1 MNKLGL
7 HANVWVRDWG
17 RDDCVLAVNKTA
29 ELGFDI
35 IEISAPDPK
44 ALDIAFTARQ
54 LDKAGI
60 RANLSLGLDAESDIS
75 SGDPARVRAGEARLR
90 DVIAAAG
97 DLGAS
102 HVCGILYSA
111 FQKYAEPPRAAG
123 IAGAVEV
130 LSRVGE
136 EAARHGITLGL
147 EVVNRYETNVL
158 NTAVQGVELCR
169 MIGLPNVRIHLD
181 SYHMNIEEAD
191 MELAI
196 VDAGEHLGYF
206 HIGESNRGYLGA
218 GSVDFP
224 RIFNGL
230 ARIDYSGPIV
240 FESFSSTVVGQPL
253 CGILGIWR
261 NLWDDGEDLARHA
274 KTFMLAHLQ
283 AAREGKAEPR
293 RSALPA

>member
-17 RDDCVLAVNKTA
+17 REECALAVDKTA

-44 ALDIAFTARQ
+44 ALDIAFTASRLQ
-54 LDKAGI
+54 KAGI
-60 RANLSLGLDAESDIS
+60 SANLSLGLDAASDIS
-75 SGDPARVRAGEARLR
+75 SGDPARVRAGEARLKE
-90 DVIAAAG
+90 VIAAAA
-97 DLGAS
+97 DLGSS

-111 FQKYAEPPRAAG
+111 FQKYNEPPTAAG
-123 IAGAVEV
+123 IAGAVDV
-130 LSRVGE
+130 LSRIGE
-136 EAARHGITLGL
+136 EAGRHGITLGL

-169 MIGLPNVRIHLD
+169 RIGLPNVKVHLD

-191 MELAI
+191 MEMAI
-196 VDAGEHLGYF
+196 VDAGEHIGYF

-218 GSVDFP
+218 GSVDFG

-230 ARIDYSGPIV
+230 ARIDYRGPIV

-261 NLWDDGEDLARHA
+261 NLWTDGEDLARHA
-274 KTFMLAHLQ
+274 KTFITAHLQ
-283 AAREGKAEPR
+283 SAGEGRMEAE
-293 RSALPA
+293 RSALP